1 MREPS
6 RPRPLHAGRRLLLAA
21 AVLLALSGCGGAG
34 SAPAPGTGAGSSS
47 APPGGVVAPA
57 RDFGDACRL
66 LSPAEVQT
74 ALGRGPI
81 TAASEPDAQSGSRCT
96 YTVASDQ
103 SGVPVLTLQVA
114 VQASPAEA
122 RQAVDQIGGTALSG
136 VGDAARSSTL
146 GGLGVQVVL
155 ARGADLVSIATSV
168 RDVSPR
174 LLVGL
179 ATIVAGRL

>member
-1 MREPS
+1 
-6 RPRPLHAGRRLLLAA
+6 
-21 AVLLALSGCGGAG
+21 
-34 SAPAPGTGAGSSS
+34 
-47 APPGGVVAPA
+47 
-57 RDFGDACRL
+57 
-66 LSPAEVQT
+66 
-74 ALGRGPI
+74 
-81 TAASEPDAQSGSRCT
+81 
-96 YTVASDQ
+96 
-103 SGVPVLTLQVA
+103 VPVLTLQVA